1 MISIILI
8 SPTKKRDGDLK
19 FYFCSNP
26 SAVKSNILAGG
37 KGYLGTEEPHLVSR
51 LVAVELKI
59 VSELGKTYFSF
70 NLS

>member
-37 KGYLGTEEPHLVSR
+37 RGYLGTEEPHL
-51 LVAVELKI
+51 
-59 VSELGKTYFSF
+59 
-70 NLS
+70 LSQTGGSGIENITIRRR